1 MSNAASRIFLW
12 LQCLVLSI
20 FLTACGGGASGG
32 SGGGVNVSA
41 PGIGSGGT
49 GVSFGPITG
58 FGSIVVD
65 DVHYDIDGIT
75 PLIEDA
81 AELKLGMVVRVTG
94 APVASSGTMTAT
106 SVSTAAELRG
116 AVGAIDLAAQ
126 TFEVLGVTVSTDNAT
141 IYDGFVSLNTLGVGQ
156 FVQVNGLPL
165 GSGGLRATRIEK
177 IAVPAELITTGPVN
191 NLNAAS
197 NTFNIGATTMNFAS
211 SELEGMSRSELAN
224 GLMVRVRGQLSGGEV
239 VARKVQR
246 WQAAVAENGVLSSS
260 GVISGYTSISGTFN
274 VSGIVVNAS
283 SAAVTGGNPNTVGNG
298 VKVDVEGTM
307 INGVLQANKLKIRHI
322 PGAGNLPSFS
332 AEGKIVQFLSPSSFR
347 VKGQKIDAS
356 QPGVVFVNGTSAS
369 LAQNVSVSIIG
380 TQVVD
385 DVLIATQVTF

>member
-1 MSNAASRIFLW
+1 MS
-12 LQCLVLSI
+12 V
-20 FLTACGGGASGG
+20 FLTACGGGSTGTGG
-32 SGGGVNVSA
+32 SSSVGGGTNVSA

-75 PLIEDA
+75 PSIEDA
-81 AELKLGMVVRVTG
+81 SELKLGMVVRVMADG
-94 APVASSGTMTAT
+94 VASGATVTAT

-116 AVGAIDLAAQ
+116 AVGAINLSAG
-126 TFEVLGVTVSTDNAT
+126 TFEVLGVMVSTDSAT
-141 IYDGFVSLNTLGVGQ
+141 IYDGFVSLNTLSVGQ

-165 GSGGLRATRIEK
+165 GGGGLRATRIEK
-177 IAVPAELITTGPVN
+177 IAAPAELITTGPVS
-191 NLNAAS
+191 NLNAAL
-197 NTFNIGATTMNFAS
+197 NTFNLGAATINFSS
-211 SELEGMSRSELAN
+211 SELQGMSRSELAN
-224 GLMVRVRGQLSGGEV
+224 GLMVRVRGQLSGSEV

-246 WQAAVAENGVLSSS
+246 WQAAVAENGLLSSG
-260 GVISGYTSISGTFN
+260 GVISGYTSIAGTFN

-283 SAAVTGGNPNTVGNG
+283 TAAVTGGNPNTVGNG

-307 INGVLQANKLKIRHI
+307 ISGVLQASKLKIRHV

-332 AEGKIVQFLSPSSFR
+332 AEGKIAQFVSPGSFR

-385 DVLIATQVTF
+385 GVLIATQVTF